1 MHKHK
6 EDALN
11 CGDTTPILV
20 SLAPSRRLPDL
31 SVERRS
37 ELSVVSPELPMSEV
51 SSEFYRH
58 VLNSRQG
65 Y

>member
-37 ELSVVSPELPMSEV
+37 ELSVVSPEFPGCQPRTIPEDGHAL
-51 SSEFYRH
+51 
-58 VLNSRQG
+58 
-65 Y
+65 